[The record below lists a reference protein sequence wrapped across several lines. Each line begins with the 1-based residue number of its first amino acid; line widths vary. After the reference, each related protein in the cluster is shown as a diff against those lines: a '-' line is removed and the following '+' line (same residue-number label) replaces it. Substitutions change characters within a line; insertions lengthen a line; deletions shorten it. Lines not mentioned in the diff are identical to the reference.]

1 MTTFIFGK
9 NFSTTYGGLNYYKNH
24 KIYEN
29 SVLKLEYLNEL
40 HDQKTYRVVSHQKN
54 MMLHIHA
61 VQENQTERK
70 QVESFISTKYQ
81 EMHKA
86 TLSHFSSTLFVG
98 EFKHQTQ
105 VAIGIEQLKSHQA
118 FLEQYLV
125 QPIEQTL
132 KKMIQRDVARD
143 KIVEIGNLASQNM
156 EYAKMIVA
164 FLVFLPDR
172 SGGGVGGV
180 YGDNCRALCVTANG
194 SAFSNSRES
203 EP

>member
-9 NFSTTYGGLNYYKNH
+9 NYSTTYGGLNYYKNH

-70 QVESFISTKYQ
+70 QVESFICTKYQ

-86 TLSHFSSTLFVG
+86 TSLHFSSTLFVG

-118 FLEQYLV
+118 FLEQ
-125 QPIEQTL
+125 
-132 KKMIQRDVARD
+132 
-143 KIVEIGNLASQNM
+143 
-156 EYAKMIVA
+156 
-164 FLVFLPDR
+164 
-172 SGGGVGGV
+172 
-180 YGDNCRALCVTANG
+180 
-194 SAFSNSRES
+194 
-203 EP
+203 